1 MSDPLGFVS
10 GSGGAGMRPIQ
21 PVPGVGGAG
30 KSGSPGDGGADFR
43 EVLLE
48 NLAKVNNAQQEADAA
63 VEDLVS
69 GRRSDVEGV
78 ILATE
83 KADNAFRM
91 LQAMRGKVL
100 QAYDEIKQVRV

>member
-1 MSDPLGFVS
+1 MSDPLGLVS
-10 GSGGAGMRPIQ
+10 GSGGAGMRPIGPANPTQ
-21 PVPGVGGAG
+21 GTGKGQEGPG
-30 KSGSPGDGGADFR
+30 FR
-43 EVLLE
+43 DVLIDNLE
-48 NLAKVNNAQQEADAA
+48 KVNSAQQDADRA

-69 GRRSDVEGV
+69 GRRRDVEGV

-83 KADNAFRM
+83 KADNAFKM

>member
-10 GSGGAGMRPIQ
+10 GAGGMRPIQ
-21 PVPGVGGAG
+21 SVQQAG
-30 KSGSPGDGGADFR
+30 KAGDASSSAPAFKD
-43 EVLLE
+43 VLIE
-48 NLAKVNNAQQEADAA
+48 NLQQVNSAQQDADRA
-63 VEDLVS
+63 VEDLVT
-69 GRRSDVEGV
+69 GRRTDVEGV

-83 KADNAFRM
+83 KADNAFQM

>member
-1 MSDPLGFVS
+1 MAARTS
-10 GSGGAGMRPIQ
+10 
-21 PVPGVGGAG
+21 
-30 KSGSPGDGGADFR
+30 
-43 EVLLE
+43 
-48 NLAKVNNAQQEADAA
+48 AA

>member
-10 GSGGAGMRPIQ
+10 GASGASGASFRPQ
-21 PVPGVGGAG
+21 PQARAGGEAG
-30 KSGSPGDGGADFR
+30 TPDFR
-43 EVLLE
+43 AVLLD
-48 NLAKVNNAQQEADAA
+48 NLEQVNSAQREADRA

-69 GRRSDVEGV
+69 GKRDDLEGV

>member
-1 MSDPLGFVS
+1 MSDPLGLVS
-10 GSGGAGMRPIQ
+10 GAGGAGMRPLG
-21 PVPGVGGAG
+21 PVQGVGGAG
-30 KSGSPGDGGADFR
+30 KVGGADQQGPGFKD
-43 EVLLE
+43 VLIE
-48 NLAKVNNAQQEADAA
+48 NLEKVNSAQQDADRA

-69 GRRSDVEGV
+69 GRRRDVEGV

-83 KADNAFRM
+83 KADNAFQM